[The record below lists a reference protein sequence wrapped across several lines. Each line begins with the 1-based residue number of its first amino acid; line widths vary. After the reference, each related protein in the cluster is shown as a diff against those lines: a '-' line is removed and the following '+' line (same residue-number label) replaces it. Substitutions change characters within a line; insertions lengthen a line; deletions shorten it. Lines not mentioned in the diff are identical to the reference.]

1 MGFGLIMPFELA
13 PFFFGVRGEW
23 MMATVG
29 LILAY
34 PVAVLFFIWMFK
46 ALIMPADEN
55 PADDL
60 DLSQVQS
67 LILETRHRAETTA
80 NAGMRET
87 LLRLAEAYEQRA
99 RRLQGR

>member
-34 PVAVLFFIWMFK
+34 PVAVLLFIAMFK
-46 ALIMPADEN
+46 TLILPSNDD
-55 PADDL
+55 PTDDL
-60 DLSQVQS
+60 DLSQIRT
-67 LILETRHRAETTA
+67 LILETRHRAETTP
-80 NAGMRET
+80 NAGMRDT
-87 LLRLAEAYEQRA
+87 LSRLAEGYEQRA
-99 RRLQGR
+99 RKLSGG